1 MTNYDDL
8 NLYVNKVNKVTLQNK
23 AKVNKN
29 LEDIGFLKAFI
40 ITFPW
45 TLLLIIFAVWVYR

>member
-29 LEDIGFLKAFI
+29 LEDLGFLKTFI

>member
-29 LEDIGFLKAFI
+29 LEDLGFLKAFI